1 MKANPPMTTRNST
14 FTIAVLPGDGIGNE
28 ILPPT
33 VALLEK
39 LAHHAGSFDFRFVER
54 RDCGATYYQESGED
68 CSKAAFE
75 TARTADAILLGAMG
89 LPSVRLPS
97 GTEIAPHLRMRE
109 EFQLISGV
117 RPVKAYPNTPRRLL
131 DERAQNIDLVI
142 LREST
147 EGLFY
152 TQGRGEVIGDSEA
165 RETLR
170 ITRPTTEKLCDEAF
184 RIARRRKAK
193 RGHASVTCVDK
204 ANVFRAFAFFR
215 KIFDERAALNPDI
228 EVRHNY
234 VDAQALDLVRRP
246 WDFDVLVMENMF
258 GDILSDLGGG
268 LVGGMGMAPC
278 AELGVDHGLFQPAHG
293 SAPDIAGQDKANPT
307 ATFLSAA
314 LMLDWLAQRSGN
326 AAMADAAALL
336 ESAVEAAFAARALR
350 PMEFGGDQGLLAA
363 TRAVND
369 SLDAL
374 IGNG

>member
-1 MKANPPMTTRNST
+1 MSTPNTTFS
-14 FTIAVLPGDGIGNE
+14 IAVLPGDGIGTE

-33 VALLEK
+33 VALLER
-39 LAHHAGSFDFRFVER
+39 LAAHFGSFNFRFIER
-54 RDCGATYYQESGED
+54 RDCGATYFKESGED
-68 CSKAAFE
+68 CSKAAFQ
-75 TARTADAILLGAMG
+75 TARDADAILLGAMG
-89 LPSVRLPS
+89 LPNVRLPS

-109 EFQLISGV
+109 EFGLFAGV
-117 RPVKAYPNTPRRLL
+117 RPVKAFANTPRRLA
-131 DERAQNIDLVI
+131 DPRAEKIDMII

-170 ITRPTTEKLCDEAF
+170 ITRATTEKLCDEAF
-184 RIARRRKAK
+184 RIARRRKQK
-193 RGHASVTCVDK
+193 GGKGLVTCVDK

-215 KIFDERAALNPDI
+215 KIFDERAVLFPDI
-228 EVRHNY
+228 QARHNY

-278 AELGVDHGLFQPAHG
+278 AELGEQHGLFQPAHG

-314 LMLDWLAQRSGN
+314 LMLDWLGTRSGN
-326 AAMADAAALL
+326 TALGEAAALL
-336 ESAVEAAFAARALR
+336 EKAVDQAFAQGALR
-350 PMEFGGDQGLLAA
+350 PMEFGGDQGLKAA
-363 TRAVND
+363 TSAVNAA
-369 SLDAL
+369 LD
-374 IGNG
+374 GVMGKS

>member
-1 MKANPPMTTRNST
+1 MAAPQTT
-14 FTIAVLPGDGIGNE
+14 FTIAVLPGDGVGTE
-28 ILPPT
+28 VMPPT
-33 VALLEK
+33 LALLET
-39 LAHHAGSFDFRFVER
+39 LAGHFGTFKFNFVER
-54 RDCGATYYQESGED
+54 RDCGATYYTQSGED
-68 CSKAAFE
+68 CSKEAFE
-75 TARTADAILLGAMG
+75 TARAADAILLGAMG
-89 LPSVRLPS
+89 LPNVRLPS

-117 RPVKAYPNTPRRLL
+117 RPVKAFPNTPRRLA
-131 DERAQNIDLVI
+131 DPRAESIDLVI

-152 TQGRGEVIGDSEA
+152 TQGRGELIGDSEA

-184 RIARRRKAK
+184 RIARSRKAK
-193 RGHASVTCVDK
+193 GGKGKVTCVDK

-228 EVRHNY
+228 AVGHNY

-278 AELGVDHGLFQPAHG
+278 AELGEHHGLFQPAHG
-293 SAPDIAGQDKANPT
+293 SAPDIAGHDKANPT

-314 LMLDWLAQRSGN
+314 MMLEWLGQRSGL
-326 AAMADAAALL
+326 AHLGAAAVLL
-336 ESAVEAAFAARALR
+336 ENTIEQAFALRELR
-350 PMEFGGDQGLLAA
+350 PMEFGGDQGLKATSAAVAMRLAA
-363 TRAVND
+363 TLKA
-369 SLDAL
+369 A
-374 IGNG
+374 

>member
-1 MKANPPMTTRNST
+1 MSQPNTT
-14 FTIAVLPGDGIGNE
+14 FTIAVLPGDGIGAE
-28 ILPPT
+28 IIPPT
-33 VALLEK
+33 VALLEA
-39 LAHHAGSFDFRFVER
+39 LAKHFGTFKFDFVER
-54 RDCGATYYQESGED
+54 RDCGATYFRESGED
-68 CSKAAFE
+68 CSKEAFE
-75 TARTADAILLGAMG
+75 VSRSADAILLGAMG
-89 LPSVRLPS
+89 LPNVRLPS

-117 RPVKAYPNTPRRLL
+117 RPVKAFPNTPCRLA
-131 DERAQNIDLVI
+131 DPRAAKIDLVI

-170 ITRPTTEKLCDEAF
+170 ITRTTTEKLCDEAF
-184 RIARRRKAK
+184 RIARARKAK
-193 RGHASVTCVDK
+193 GGMGKVTCVDK

-215 KIFDERAALNPDI
+215 KIFDERAKLNPDI
-228 EVRHNY
+228 AVGYNY

-278 AELGVDHGLFQPAHG
+278 AELGEHHGLFQPAHG

-314 LMLDWLAQRSGN
+314 LMLDWLGTRSGL
-326 AAMADAAALL
+326 AHLGDAATLL
-336 ESAVEAAFAARALR
+336 ETAVEQAFAARELR
-350 PMEFGGDQGLLAA
+350 PMEFGGDQGLKAA
-363 TRAVND
+363 TAAVAGR
-369 SLDAL
+369 LAGAL
-374 IGNG
+374 ARS